1 MFVYTILC
9 GNNKIVTIY
18 TYSIENT
25 YNYSWYDDLSRQ
37 NISFITRQ
45 VSNDCVEEIKSYGTG
60 LDDVYDYDIILGSDY
75 SKNKTKFKN

>member
-45 VSNDCVEEIKSYGTG
+45 VSNACVDEIKSYRTG